1 MAFVPFP
8 LVAKAELIYR
18 VDGQIVENVLHYKA
32 IATFGIASME
42 LLADSI
48 VTNWNATLKLLT
60 HSSVQLIAVRITDLS
75 SSSAPVVE
83 FVMGLPISGTLA
95 GTQLPN
101 NVTVVAKFVTLQRGR
116 SFRGRVYQVGLSSTA
131 INANVLTST
140 YRTSL
145 AAAWTSMLDMG
156 GEEGWRLV
164 VASRI
169 SDGVERTEGVSTIV
183 EGVSVNPTLDSQR
196 RRLPE
201 RGL

>member
-1 MAFVPFP
+1 MPFVPFP
-8 LVAKAELIYR
+8 LVCKAELIFR
-18 VDGQIVENVLHYKA
+18 QDNQIIENVLHYRA
-32 IATFGIASME
+32 IATVGIEAME
-42 LLADSI
+42 LLADSLK
-48 VTNWNATLKLLT
+48 TQWNTSLKPLT
-60 HSSVQLIAVRITDLS
+60 HSSVSLVAIRITNLETEFS
-75 SSSAPVVE
+75 PVVE
-83 FVMGLPISGTLA
+83 YVSGLPIAGTLA

-101 NVTVVAKFVTLQRGR
+101 NVTVVAKFTTLARGR
-116 SFRGRVYQVGLSSTA
+116 SFRGRAYQVGLSTTA
-131 INANVLTST
+131 INGNVLTST

-145 AAAWTSMLDMG
+145 QAAWLLMLDMG

-169 SDGVERTEGVSTIV
+169 SGGAPRPDGVSTIV